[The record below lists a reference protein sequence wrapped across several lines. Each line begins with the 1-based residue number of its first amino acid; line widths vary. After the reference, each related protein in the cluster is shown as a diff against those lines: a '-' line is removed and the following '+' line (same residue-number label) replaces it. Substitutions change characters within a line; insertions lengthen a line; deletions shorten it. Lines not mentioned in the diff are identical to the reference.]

1 MSVKLVLL
9 KSGEDI
15 VTDVQEMIVG
25 EKDNQKV
32 VGYFFNKP
40 CIVKTGE
47 PQRNEETG
55 RTAFDINLSPWIALG
70 KGYKFPVPL
79 DWLVTFVDPVE
90 ELYQMYVV
98 DILGEELDEEQQS
111 QSMII
116 TDSCEDC

>member
-1 MSVKLVLL
+1 MTVKLAVV
-9 KSGEDI
+9 KTGEQI
-15 VTDVQEMIVG
+15 ITDVEEMTL
-25 EKDNQKV
+25 EEKV

-98 DILGEELDEEQQS
+98 DILGEELDGEEEQS